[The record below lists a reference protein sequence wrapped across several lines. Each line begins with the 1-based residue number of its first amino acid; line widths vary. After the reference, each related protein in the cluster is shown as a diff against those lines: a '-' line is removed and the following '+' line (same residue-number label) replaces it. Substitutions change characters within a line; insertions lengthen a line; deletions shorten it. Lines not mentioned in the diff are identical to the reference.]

1 MIMALSDLQ
10 QQAVQLIVLDRWN
23 PSMANDKVAKTLD
36 VNKST
41 VFRWRKDAEFDKALK
56 KEIERD
62 RSNFDDVPLAFRKN
76 RVLALEDLYNK
87 IEDRRVALKL
97 KVLKEIREEV
107 GDHRIQVEHTV
118 EVKGLNVPPRA
129 DSYEEWLKQNSKMDK
144 AVETTYTVEDSNG
157 T

>member
-1 MIMALSDLQ
+1 MALSDLQ

-129 DSYEEWLKQNSKMDK
+129 DSYEEWLKQNNKMDQV
-144 AVETTYTVEDSNG
+144 VEAAYTVETSDE

>member
-1 MIMALSDLQ
+1 MALSDLQ

-23 PSMANDKVAKTLD
+23 PSKANDKVAKTLD

-76 RVLALEDLYNK
+76 RVLALEELYNK

-129 DSYEEWLKQNSKMDK
+129 ESYEEWLKQNSKMDQ
-144 AVETTYTVEDSNG
+144 AVETTYTVETSDEA
-157 T
+157 

>member
-1 MIMALSDLQ
+1 MALSDLQ

-23 PSMANDKVAKTLD
+23 PSKANDKVAKTLD

-129 DSYEEWLKQNSKMDK
+129 ESYEEWLKQNSKMDQ
-144 AVETTYTVEDSNG
+144 AVEADFTVKEQA

>member
-1 MIMALSDLQ
+1 MALSDLQ

-23 PSMANDKVAKTLD
+23 PSKANDKVAKTLD

-62 RSNFDDVPLAFRKN
+62 RANFDDVPLAFRKN

-129 DSYEEWLKQNSKMDK
+129 DSYDEWLKQNNKMDQ
-144 AVETTYTVEDSNG
+144 AVEADFTIKEQAT
-157 T
+157 

>member
-1 MIMALSDLQ
+1 MALSDLQ

-23 PSMANDKVAKTLD
+23 PSKANDKVAKTLD

-62 RSNFDDVPLAFRKN
+62 RSNFDDVPLAWRKN
-76 RVLALEDLYNK
+76 RVLALEELYNK

-129 DSYEEWLKQNSKMDK
+129 ESYEKWLKLNNKMDQ
-144 AVETTYTVEDSNG
+144 AVEADFTVKE
-157 T
+157 

>member
-1 MIMALSDLQ
+1 MALSDLQ

-23 PSMANDKVAKTLD
+23 PSRANDKVAKTLD
-36 VNKST
+36 VDRGT
-41 VFRWRKDAEFDKALK
+41 IYRWRKDKEFDKALK

-62 RSNFDDVPLAFRKN
+62 RSNFDEVPLAWRKN
-76 RVLALEDLYNK
+76 RVLALEELYHK

-97 KVLKEIREEV
+97 KVLKELREEV

-129 DSYEEWLKQNSKMDK
+129 DSYDEWLKQNSKMDK
-144 AVETTYTVEDSNG
+144 AVETTYTVEDSDG

>member
-1 MIMALSDLQ
+1 MALSDLQ

-23 PSMANDKVAKTLD
+23 PSKANDKVAKTLD

-76 RVLALEDLYNK
+76 RVLALEELYNK

-97 KVLKEIREEV
+97 KVLKELREEV

-129 DSYEEWLKQNSKMDK
+129 ESYEEWLKQNSKMDQ
-144 AVETTYTVEDSNG
+144 AVEADFTVKE
-157 T
+157 